1 METRGRTGAPLLP
14 PVLSYAVLTICG
26 VLIPPAIAGVRPW
39 TSDAALLEFFQH
51 HPGAAHASAFF
62 TIGAAIPFAV
72 ATAVATTRL
81 RTLGLDVP
89 GRIIAQIGGTVAAA
103 MLVLAGVSTLA
114 ATRDRV
120 AQSPAAIRALH
131 GITFAAGGPGFVA
144 FAGLLAA
151 GVSVAGLIGRVLPS
165 WLGWGGIAVAAASE
179 AAVLSAAFD
188 GADFLLP
195 IGRFGGLIWLVAV
208 GLVLPATRREL
219 RARRGIVR
227 TADVSET

>member
-1 METRGRTGAPLLP
+1 METRGRAGAPLLP

-26 VLIPPAIAGVRPW
+26 VLIPPAMAGVRPW
-39 TSDAALLEFFQH
+39 TSDAALLEFFQQH
-51 HPGAAHASAFF
+51 SGAAHASAFF

-72 ATAVATTRL
+72 ATAVATARL

-103 MLVLAGVSTLA
+103 MLALAGVSILA

-120 AQSPAAIRALH
+120 AESPAAIRALD

-144 FAGLLAA
+144 FAGLLVA
-151 GVSVAGLIGRVLPS
+151 GVSVAGLIGRVLPP
-165 WLGWGGIAVAAASE
+165 WLGWGGIAVAVASE

-227 TADVSET
+227 TADVS